1 MKVDSV
7 ISSHVFKTE
16 IIDTDYRL
24 DDDYYGIPEK
34 DLEFINELLID
45 LEQASFPKNIRIHI
59 ELIEED

>member
-24 DDDYYGIPEK
+24 DDDYYGISEK

-45 LEQASFPKNIRIHI
+45 LEQASSSKNIRIHI